1 MAAIHDWCGRLD
13 DPAGLRC
20 PCKANTVTAF
30 EVEVRVRKAIR
41 TAHAR
46 GWVDNA
52 SDHPPRK
59 VIGEHFG
66 KRTAA

>member
-20 PCKANTVTAF
+20 PCKANRTTESEAVSTA
-30 EVEVRVRKAIR
+30 KAIR
-41 TAHAR
+41 RAKAR
-46 GWVDNA
+46 GWVGNA
-52 SDHPPRK
+52 SNHPPRK

-66 KRTAA
+66 RRRAA